1 VIQLGFLQGL
11 SGNQEFLMLVYRLR
25 GHPFE
30 LDLLGGFRS
39 LQSRVTTQK
48 RILIQFDAA
57 SLPPFM
63 YRRKVCQLLY
73 LSWKEYP
80 SMEASTGNSH
90 IINARITHQNS
101 GISLIETTAVKDLK
115 KTLKK
120 LYANDSIDECV
131 ILQTCNR
138 TEAYVI
144 SKNPKTASEELKE
157 HLLNRCKTKPAEAK
171 NAIEVCSNQD
181 ALKHLLRVS
190 SGLESMVI
198 GEDQILGQVWNS
210 YRTAKSAKTVG
221 PILKTVFTRAVSVG
235 RRVRNETKINRGAI
249 SIGSIA
255 VDLAKTLLGSLNGKT
270 VLIMGAGETGTL
282 VAKALSTCSPHA
294 IFIANRTYERA
305 VKLAD
310 ELQGEVVKFDKLEN
324 ALKDAD
330 VVICS
335 TSAPH
340 YLLKKEPVSKIMQ
353 QRVNKKGLMIIDISN
368 PRNVEDSVKEIEGV
382 NLYNIDDLRGI
393 ADKNKDKRQG
403 KTEKASKIVEES
415 LFLLEQDLKAQ
426 SVSDI
431 VSFLFAH
438 AEGIRQKELSKAQ
451 SMLGNLDP
459 KKKGVIDS
467 LTFEIVEQ
475 TLVPIVAK
483 LRNAAVNGDKQM
495 IDAAT
500 ELFKLKHKNK
510 SGKKLEKTV
519 LILIG
524 HGSKLPH
531 NRETLEKIAELIK
544 KDSKFDSV
552 EIAFMMRNKPTIPET
567 IEKAVKNGAK
577 KIVLIPAFIAHGVH
591 TKDEIPEII
600 KTQQKD
606 LKLKA
611 KGIEVIYG
619 EPLGA
624 DERIVEI
631 IEDKALTMLGEE
643 TKEIQKIREAC
654 NLKASTK
661 MYDSS
666 IEILRPLIREITKK
680 ASETDVPIIER
691 VVHTTAD
698 PEFAKLLVIHK
709 SAVKNGVKAIKAG
722 TKIITDVKMV
732 KAGINKTRIKQF
744 GGQVITYI
752 DDKRAL
758 ELAKQESSTR
768 SSAAM
773 RLAVKDGLDNSIIVI
788 GNAPTAAFEIAKAV
802 KQGLTKPSLI
812 IATPV
817 GYVEAAQSKEEI
829 ATLPVPY
836 IIIKGPKGGSAVAV
850 AIFNAILGM
859 AETDSNII

>member
-1 VIQLGFLQGL
+1 M
-11 SGNQEFLMLVYRLR
+11 E
-25 GHPFE
+25 
-30 LDLLGGFRS
+30 
-39 LQSRVTTQK
+39 
-48 RILIQFDAA
+48 
-57 SLPPFM
+57 
-63 YRRKVCQLLY
+63 
-73 LSWKEYP
+73 P
-80 SMEASTGNSH
+80 SAVNSH

-101 GISLIETTAVKDLK
+101 GISLIETAAVKDLQRA
-115 KTLKK
+115 LKQ
-120 LYANDSIDECV
+120 LHDNNIVDECV

-138 TEAYVI
+138 TEAYIV
-144 SKNPKTASEELKE
+144 SKHPENAPEILKE
-157 HLLNRCKTKPAEAK
+157 LLLERCETKAAEAK
-171 NAIEVCSNQD
+171 IAIEICSNHD

-198 GEDQILGQVWNS
+198 GEDQILGQVWDA
-210 YRTAKSAKTVG
+210 YRAAKSAKTVG
-221 PILKTVFTRAVSVG
+221 PVLKTVFTRAVSIG
-235 RRVRNETKINRGAI
+235 RRVRNETKINRGAV
-249 SIGSIA
+249 SVGSVA
-255 VDLAKTLLGSLNGKT
+255 VELAETLLGSLNGKT

-282 VAKALSTCSPHA
+282 VAKALATCGPHA

-310 ELQGEVVKFDKLEN
+310 ELQGEVVKFDKLED

-340 YLLKKEPVSKIMQ
+340 YLLKKEPVSKIME
-353 QRVNKKGLMIIDISN
+353 QRTKRKELMIIDISN
-368 PRNVEDSVKEIEGV
+368 PRNVEDSVQEVDGV

-393 ADKNKDKRQG
+393 SNKNKDKRQE
-403 KTEKASKIVEES
+403 KAEKASKIVQES

-431 VSFLFAH
+431 VSFLFTH
-438 AEGIRQKELSKAQ
+438 AEEIRQRELTKAQ
-451 SMLGNLDP
+451 SMLGDLDL

-510 SGKKLEKTV
+510 GGKKMKKTV

-524 HGSKLPH
+524 HGSKLPY
-531 NRETLEKIAELIK
+531 NRETLEKLADIIR
-544 KDSKFDSV
+544 KDSKFDTV
-552 EIAFMMRNKPTIPET
+552 EIAFMVKNKPTIPQS
-567 IEKAVKNGAK
+567 IENAVKNGAK

-600 KTQQKD
+600 KAKQKE
-606 LKLKA
+606 LGLES
-611 KGIEVIYG
+611 KGVEIIYG
-619 EPLGA
+619 DPLGA

-631 IEDKALTMLGEE
+631 IEDKALSMLGQE
-643 TKEIQKIREAC
+643 TNDEQQVREAR

-661 MYDSS
+661 MYNTS
-666 IEILRPLIREITKK
+666 IEILTPLIKEVIEN
-680 ASETDVPIIER
+680 APETDIPVIER

-698 PEFAKLLVIHK
+698 PEFAKLLVINED
-709 SAVKNGVKAIKAG
+709 AIKNGIAAIKSGA
-722 TKIITDVKMV
+722 KIITDVKMV
-732 KAGINKTRIKQF
+732 QAGINKTRVKRF
-744 GGQVITYI
+744 GGQILTYV
-752 DDKRAL
+752 DDKRAI
-758 ELAKQESSTR
+758 EMAKQESSTR
-768 SSAAM
+768 SAAAI

-802 KQGLTKPSLI
+802 KQGLTKPALI

-817 GYVEAAQSKEEI
+817 GYVEAAESKEEI
-829 ATLPVPY
+829 ASLPIPY
-836 IIIKGPKGGSAVAV
+836 IIIRGPKGGSALAV

-859 AETDSNII
+859 AETDANVA

>member
-1 VIQLGFLQGL
+1 
-11 SGNQEFLMLVYRLR
+11 
-25 GHPFE
+25 
-30 LDLLGGFRS
+30 
-39 LQSRVTTQK
+39 
-48 RILIQFDAA
+48 
-57 SLPPFM
+57 
-63 YRRKVCQLLY
+63 
-73 LSWKEYP
+73 
-80 SMEASTGNSH
+80 MEASTGNSH

-101 GISLIETTAVKDLK
+101 GISLIETAAVKDLK

-120 LYANDSIDECV
+120 LYSNDSIDECI

-138 TEAYVI
+138 TEAYVT
-144 SKNPKTASEELKE
+144 SKDPETSSEELTKQ
-157 HLLNRCKTKPAEAK
+157 LLNRCKTKHTEAK
-171 NAIEVCSNQD
+171 NTIEVCSNQD

-190 SGLESMVI
+190 SGLESMII
-198 GEDQILGQVWNS
+198 GEDQILGQVWEA
-210 YRTAKSAKTVG
+210 YKTAKSAKTVG

-235 RRVRNETKINRGAI
+235 RRVRSETKINRGAV
-249 SIGSIA
+249 SIGSVA
-255 VDLAKTLLGSLNGKT
+255 VDLAKTLLGSLNEKT

-282 VAKALSTCSPHA
+282 VAKALATCSPHT

-305 VKLAD
+305 IKLAE

-324 ALKDAD
+324 VLKDAD

-340 YLLKKEPVSKIMQ
+340 YLLKKDAVSKIMR
-353 QRVNKKGLMIIDISN
+353 QRVNKKELMIIDISN
-368 PRNVEDSVKEIEGV
+368 PRNVEDSVQEIEGV
-382 NLYNIDDLRGI
+382 NLFNIDDLRVI
-393 ADKNKDKRQG
+393 ANENKDKRREKAQ
-403 KTEKASKIVEES
+403 KASKIVEES
-415 LFLLEQDLKAQ
+415 LVLLEQDLKAQ

-431 VSFLFAH
+431 VSFLFSY
-438 AEGIRQKELSKAQ
+438 AEEIRQKELSKAQ
-451 SMLGNLDP
+451 SKLGNLDP

-483 LRNAAVNGDKQM
+483 LRSAAMNGDKQM

-500 ELFKLKHKNK
+500 ELFKLKHKIKN
-510 SGKKLEKTV
+510 GKKLEKTV

-531 NRETLEKIAELIK
+531 NRETLEKIADLIER
-544 KDSKFDSV
+544 DSKFDSV
-552 EIAFMMRNKPTIPET
+552 EIAFMVRNKPTIPET
-567 IEKAVKNGAK
+567 IKKAVKNGVK
-577 KIVLIPAFIAHGVH
+577 KIVLIPTFIAHGVH
-591 TKDEIPEII
+591 TMDEIPEII
-600 KTQQKD
+600 KTQQKE
-606 LKLKA
+606 LRLKA

-643 TKEIQKIREAC
+643 TEDMRKTREAR

-666 IEILRPLIREITKK
+666 IEILRPFIKEIIEK
-680 ASETDVPIIER
+680 APETDVPIFER

-698 PEFAKLLVIHK
+698 PEFAKLLVINEN
-709 SAVKNGVKAIKAG
+709 AVKNGVAAIKAG
-722 TKIITDVKMV
+722 AKIITDIKMV
-732 KAGINKTRIKQF
+732 KAGINKARIKRF
-744 GGQVITYI
+744 GGQVLTYV

-758 ELAKQESSTR
+758 NLAKQESSTR
-768 SSAAM
+768 SAAAM
-773 RLAVKDGLDNSIIVI
+773 RLAVKDGLDNAIIVI

-802 KQGLTKPSLI
+802 KQGLTKPALI

-817 GYVEAAQSKEEI
+817 GYVEAAQSKEEV

-836 IIIKGPKGGSAVAV
+836 IIIKGPKGGSALAV
-850 AIFNAILGM
+850 AIFNAILGL
-859 AETDSNII
+859 AETDSNIV